1 MYSSLGK
8 EVNVPIIASG
18 GAGNINH
25 IKYLDKNT
33 NVQGIALAS
42 VLHYEKLEVNEIKS
56 VLPNSLIRNF
66 KPNDNNY

>member
-1 MYSSLGK
+1 MYSSLAK

-33 NVQGIALAS
+33 KVQGIALAS
-42 VLHYEKLEVNEIKS
+42 VLHYEKLEINEIKS
-56 VLPNSLIRNF
+56 ELPNSLIRNF
-66 KPNDNNY
+66 KPNDNNN